1 MRKIAFVPIKL
12 NNQRTPG
19 KNTKRFDDGTALITV
34 FLKTLVKVKGFDKVF
49 VFCSNPL
56 IKEYLIPGVEYLE
69 RPDFLDTQSATPQDI
84 ISEFMKLKDADIYAV
99 CHCTSPFVTAEHI
112 QECIDAVESGKYDSS
127 FTGEKIQRLLWDNKN
142 HPLNFSAD
150 NIPRTQD
157 LEPIYNEVSAAYVF
171 HKDVF
176 LNYRRRIGVN
186 PHITEVSG
194 VECVDIDYPEDFEI
208 ANAVYMKMI
217 VDQD

>member
-1 MRKIAFVPIKL
+1 MLA
-12 NNQRTPG
+12 
-19 KNTKRFDDGTALITV
+19 
-34 FLKTLVKVKGFDKVF
+34 
-49 VFCSNPL
+49 PL
-56 IKEYLIPGVEYLE
+56 
-69 RPDFLDTQSATPQDI
+69 FAAHH
-84 ISEFMKLKDADIYAV
+84 LKD
-99 CHCTSPFVTAEHI
+99 
-112 QECIDAVESGKYDSS
+112 
-127 FTGEKIQRLLWDNKN
+127 
-142 HPLNFSAD
+142 
-150 NIPRTQD
+150 
-157 LEPIYNEVSAAYVF
+157 